1 MALGLLYTRRCEQ
14 RFKAYVPKRR
24 LFHYL
29 TGQHVDWGSID
40 QHDEERDE
48 SGINRSLNSSLNDRN
63 TPFKRFVQPSRTR
76 TSPLRAVKPAAS
88 KYPSSAIAYL
98 RLLPINSRN

>member
-24 LFHYL
+24 LFRYL

-40 QHDEERDE
+40 QHDE
-48 SGINRSLNSSLNDRN
+48 
-63 TPFKRFVQPSRTR
+63 
-76 TSPLRAVKPAAS
+76 
-88 KYPSSAIAYL
+88 
-98 RLLPINSRN
+98 

>member
-40 QHDEERDE
+40 QHDEERGD
-48 SGINRSLNSSLNDRN
+48 INEVEQLAALTGSRSVDLSVGEQTTCGNCDLQID
-63 TPFKRFVQPSRTR
+63 
-76 TSPLRAVKPAAS
+76 PLRHFHLILTGATTAV
-88 KYPSSAIAYL
+88 
-98 RLLPINSRN
+98 